1 MRRLL
6 RFLAFFSLF
15 GAAFPAGG
23 QVARPQFRPAVLG
36 SGPASLINRI
46 DAKDLLAKGQKDG
59 AVMFCA
65 LVSKTGD
72 ANAAWTYRP
81 MPGTEALEAEVN
93 KKLAGVKFTPPIY
106 NYQPVNVLLYGTVI
120 FAESGTNHV
129 RILLNQDPKEIKAA
143 SDFIAPQPVIGGDSA
158 FDGLTPPTSGT
169 PIKLTAVVDLQ
180 LKVNREGQLQDVQ
193 VAGEEPPLLGFAD
206 AALAD
211 FRGAKFI
218 PAFRDGDRADCD
230 IVQPICY
237 KPVD

>member
-1 MRRLL
+1 MRRHPV
-6 RFLAFFSLF
+6 FLAIFSLL
-15 GAAFPAGG
+15 ALAFPARG

-36 SGPASLINRI
+36 SAPDSLINRI
-46 DAKDLLAKGQKDG
+46 DAKDLLAKGQKNG

-65 LVSKTGD
+65 LVGKTGD
-72 ANAAWTYRP
+72 SMAAWTYRP
-81 MPGTEALEAEVN
+81 MPGTEALEAELN
-93 KKLAGVKFTPPIY
+93 KRLAGVKFTPPIY
-106 NYQPVNVLLYGTVI
+106 NYQPVSVLLYGTVI
-120 FAESGTNHV
+120 FAEAGTAHV

-158 FDGLTPPTSGT
+158 FDGLTPPASGT

-180 LKVNREGQLQDVQ
+180 LKVNREGQLQELQ
-193 VAGEEPPLLGFAD
+193 VTGEEPPLLGFAN
-206 AALAD
+206 AAVAD